1 MPEANGSTP
10 ALLGYDGSDIAGRAI
25 ERAAKLVGG
34 GAAVVLTVW
43 EPTAA
48 FAGYDP
54 LGGVSEGMGRA
65 AGLER
70 EMDDIGAQAAQD
82 TAEQGAELA
91 RKHGFDAT
99 ARTAE
104 GKVWRAIVDVADEID
119 ARAIVVGTR
128 GHSGLQSL
136 MIGSVANGVV
146 HHSDRPVLVIPPAK

>member
-1 MPEANGSTP
+1 MADATPSTP
-10 ALLGYDGSDIAGRAI
+10 ALLGYDGSDVARRAI
-25 ERAAKLVGG
+25 ERAAELLGG

-43 EPTAA
+43 ERTAA

-54 LGGVSEGMGRA
+54 LATVSEGMGRA
-65 AGLER
+65 AGLEQ
-70 EMDDIGAQAAQD
+70 EMDDIGAQVAQR

-91 RKHGFDAT
+91 KEHGFDAA

-104 GKVWRAIVDVADEID
+104 GKVWRTIVDIADEID